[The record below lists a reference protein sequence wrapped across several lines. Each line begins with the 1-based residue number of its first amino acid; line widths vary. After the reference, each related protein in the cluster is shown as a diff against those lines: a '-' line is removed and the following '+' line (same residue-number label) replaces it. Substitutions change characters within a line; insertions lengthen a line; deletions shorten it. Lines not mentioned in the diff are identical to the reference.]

1 MGQKLWSDEDLSLLK
16 SYLQAGMTYR
26 QIANK
31 MDRGLESIGHTV
43 ARYDLNKFK
52 ASAPKA
58 TKIIESIELPELDDK
73 EFEKAKENAKLR
85 WKIAK
90 SGIKANG
97 KTPFKTALIYG
108 DVHAPHHNE
117 VAIKSILKLADDVK
131 FDMLINIGDF
141 LDYGCISHW
150 NQNKH
155 KTLEMKRLK
164 SDYIV
169 GNSILDEFDKRMP
182 KNCEKHFFKGNHEVW
197 IQDLLEKTPQ
207 LEGLIEPESQLFL
220 SDRGYKVYEYNDV
233 VAFGK
238 LNITHGIYA
247 CANAVKKH
255 VDELKT
261 NILFGHTHTIAS
273 MLSSSP
279 AREIAFSAYNI
290 GCLCDMAPDYM
301 KGRPHGWSHGFAI
314 VYFFPN
320 GYFDVQML
328 RIVEGKFIFNNRVY
342 DGNK

>member
-1 MGQKLWSDEDLSLLK
+1 MNQKLWSNEDLGLLK
-16 SYLQAGMTYR
+16 AYLKTGMTYR
-26 QIANK
+26 QIASK
-31 MDRGLESIGHTV
+31 MDRSIDSVGHAVT
-43 ARYDLNKFK
+43 RYDLNKFK

-58 TKIIESIELPELDDK
+58 EKIIESIELEELDDNN
-73 EFEKAKENAKLR
+73 FENFKQLAKLK

-90 SGIKANG
+90 SEGKSNG
-97 KTPFKTALIYG
+97 KVAFKTALIYG

-164 SDYIV
+164 NDYII
-169 GNSILDEFDKRMP
+169 GNAILDEFDKRMP
-182 KNCEKHFFKGNHEVW
+182 KNCEKHFFKGNHELW

-220 SDRGYKVYEYNDV
+220 VDRKYKVYEYNDV

-301 KGRPHGWSHGFAI
+301 KNRPHGWSHGFA
-314 VYFFPN
+314 VAYFFPN
-320 GYFDVQML
+320 GYFDVQII
-328 RIVEGKFIFNNRVY
+328 RIIEGKFIFNNKLY
-342 DGNK
+342 SGN